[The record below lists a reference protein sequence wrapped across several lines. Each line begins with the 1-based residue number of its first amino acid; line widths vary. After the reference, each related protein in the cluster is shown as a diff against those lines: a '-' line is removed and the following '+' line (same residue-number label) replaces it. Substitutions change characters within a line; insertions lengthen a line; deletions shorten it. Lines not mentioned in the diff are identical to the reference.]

1 VTDESTTT
9 VPTMTSS
16 VELLLKLDVATVTI
30 PSERYVGDMV
40 GANVGAPGVGA
51 SVGAVGEFVVG
62 ALLGEALGIG
72 VGLLAVYVGT
82 RVGSTVGAAVGAEVG
97 FGVGAPTLVKTSDV
111 EPLDMAALSTVTVP
125 ALTEITVIVVELAS
139 LPLVTVLPTVTEDNA
154 ASLLEMVLLPAVVD
168 PVTLVTTPPLR

>member
-1 VTDESTTT
+1 MTEESTT
-9 VPTMTSS
+9 VPATTSS
-16 VELLLKLDVATVTI
+16 VELLLKLDVATVTT

-51 SVGAVGEFVVG
+51 NVGAVGDIVVG

-97 FGVGAPTLVKTSDV
+97 IGVGAPTLVKTSDV
-111 EPLDMAALSTVTVP
+111 EPLDTAALSTVTVP
-125 ALTEITVIVVELAS
+125 ALTSTEVTVTVTDAGKLA
-139 LPLVTVLPTVTEDNA
+139 LVTVLPTVTEETA
-154 ASLLEMVLLPAVVD
+154 ATSVM
-168 PVTLVTTPPLR
+168 T